1 MNEVISGLLGAI
13 ILFPLIIT
21 LSYMVIMRKM
31 GKAPAKMMGRAADVT
46 TPFLFLA
53 VYVVAHSIFGDGP
66 GWFIS
71 GIALVIAIVLIIIE
85 RLRVKEFKILRVLQR
100 AWRLYFL
107 VLSAAYIILIAV
119 GVIKKIVEYVA

>member
-1 MNEVISGLLGAI
+1 MNEVISGLLGTI
-13 ILFPLIIT
+13 ILFPLIVT
-21 LSYMVIMRKM
+21 LSYVVIMRKM
-31 GKAPAKMMGRAADVT
+31 GRAPAKMMGRAADVT

-53 VYVVAHSIFGDGP
+53 VYVVAQAIFGDGP

-107 VLSAAYIILIAV
+107 VLSFAYIILIAV

>member
-1 MNEVISGLLGAI
+1 MNEVISGLLGTI
-13 ILFPLIIT
+13 ILFPLIVT
-21 LSYMVIMRKM
+21 LSYVVIMRKM
-31 GKAPAKMMGRAADVT
+31 GRAPAKMMGRAADVT
-46 TPFLFLA
+46 TPFLFFA
-53 VYVVAHSIFGDGP
+53 VYVVAHAIFGDGP
-66 GWFIS
+66 GWLIS

-107 VLSAAYIILIAV
+107 VLSFAYIILIAV